1 MPRNVR
7 NFWIDADIDGRKETL
22 SGGPNNKT
30 GGMRAKIYMRDKGSV
45 SHAVTIEATAGKD
58 GHLTLEIWGSN
69 QDRIVYKLVTER

>member
-30 GGMRAKIYMRDKGSV
+30 GGMRAKIYMRDKGKV
-45 SHAVTIEATAGKD
+45 SHALTINASEIG
-58 GHLTLEIWGSN
+58 GHLTLEVWGPN
-69 QDRIVYKLVTER
+69 QDKVVFKLVTER